1 MGIKKFT
8 IGAFETNTYLITK
21 GDRAVIVDPGLDFIS
36 ILDEV
41 NKYKIEAILIT
52 HGHIDHIDGSG
63 LVDAP
68 IYVGKDDI
76 VNFKDLT
83 RSLYYMT
90 GIKPSYNVDRLNLIG
105 VSDNEIIN
113 LEDFSFKVIHTP
125 GHTDGG
131 CCYLYY
137 DNLFSGDTLFNGS
150 IGRVDFPTGS
160 MKKMKESLK
169 KIVNLCNDNVIVYPG
184 HDEKTTI
191 KTEKKTNMYLSNL

>member
-21 GDRAVIVDPGLDFIS
+21 GDKAVIVDPGLDFVS

-68 IYVGKDDI
+68 IYVGKDDLI
-76 VNFKDLT
+76 NFKDLT
-83 RSLYYMT
+83 RSLYHMT
-90 GIKPSYNVDRLNLIG
+90 RVKPSYDINNLNLIS

-113 LEDFSFKVIHTP
+113 LESFSFKVIHTP

-131 CCYLYY
+131 CCYIYY

-184 HDEKTTI
+184 HDSKTTI
-191 KTEKKTNMYLSNL
+191 KTEKKSNMYLSNL

>member
-21 GDRAVIVDPGLDFIS
+21 GDKAVIVDPGLDFVS

-68 IYVGKDDI
+68 IYVGKDDLI
-76 VNFKDLT
+76 NFKDLT
-83 RSLYYMT
+83 RSLYHMT
-90 GIKPSYNVDRLNLIG
+90 RVKPSYDYNKLNLIG

-113 LEDFSFKVIHTP
+113 LESFSFKVIHTP

-131 CCYLYY
+131 CCYIYY

-169 KIVNLCNDNVIVYPG
+169 KIVNICNDNVVVYPG
-184 HDEKTTI
+184 HDSKTTI